1 MFFDITIVAALL
13 TIGNVVFRHFEPRMP
28 LWRRLLKVLVALA
41 MTGIISYYFGRT
53 GVMIAIGIATLPV
66 IYIHGIWL
74 PRHGVNGWTGE
85 PREKYY
91 SLRGWPPPEKSPE

>member
-1 MFFDITIVAALL
+1 VFLDVAIMAAFLVF
-13 TIGNVVFRHFEPRMP
+13 GNVKFQHFEPRMP
-28 LWRRLLKVLVALA
+28 LWRRILKVLVILA
-41 MTGIISYYFGRT
+41 VTAGISHYFGRT
-53 GVMIAIGIATLPV
+53 GVMIWLGIAMLPL

-91 SLRGWPPPEKSPE
+91 ALRGWPPPTDG